1 MGACDQLSIH
11 LCLLVCSSCQNLTEF
26 TKPETMGASAIPII
40 IFTAFWG
47 VVGGIL
53 PWFVPKGPNRG
64 VTQTVLVITACSCWL
79 FWLCCYLMQMNPLIG
94 PNQEPNT
101 SNHEERMGHF
111 NLKCGHFDLSIPY
124 ITCVDVVC
132 LYFSVEFYLCVHQL
146 Q

>member
-1 MGACDQLSIH
+1 M
-11 LCLLVCSSCQNLTEF
+11 LLLDANEPVDWT
-26 TKPETMGASAIPII
+26 
-40 IFTAFWG
+40 
-47 VVGGIL
+47 
-53 PWFVPKGPNRG
+53 R
-64 VTQTVLVITACSCWL
+64 
-79 FWLCCYLMQMNPLIG
+79 
-94 PNQEPNT
+94 NQEPNT